1 MCSYFPNPLRPFDY
15 PYEPKAG
22 SLANSN
28 CLRLDSCALLYSQD
42 MCGTGIQNG
51 SRQTFSKLKIL
62 ISERAE
68 DMEFMLVLGCF
79 VDELRVGIDG
89 MAWHGRPKEGSTE
102 SLKHTVFCSTLW
114 MPAGEWAEDSGVRGF
129 FYIENA
135 Y

>member
-1 MCSYFPNPLRPFDY
+1 M
-15 PYEPKAG
+15 
-22 SLANSN
+22 
-28 CLRLDSCALLYSQD
+28 
-42 MCGTGIQNG
+42 GIQNG

-89 MAWHGRPKEGSTE
+89 MAWHGRPKEGSTM
-102 SLKHTVFCSTLW
+102 SLKRTVFYSIFRCL
-114 MPAGEWAEDSGVRGF
+114 PGQGLKNQECEV